1 MPTAIGDEGSRGLAD
16 TPYNHLGADRVGADQ
31 ADRAVLLGRADRHD
45 DAATRPKISIDLR
58 PGLQLQLHCFG
69 RGAEH
74 DASEICR
81 VENEL

>member
-1 MPTAIGDEGSRGLAD
+1 MVCLWLLSTVVLF
-16 TPYNHLGADRVGADQ
+16 V

-58 PGLQLQLHCFG
+58 SGLQLQLHCFG
-69 RGAEH
+69 HGAKH